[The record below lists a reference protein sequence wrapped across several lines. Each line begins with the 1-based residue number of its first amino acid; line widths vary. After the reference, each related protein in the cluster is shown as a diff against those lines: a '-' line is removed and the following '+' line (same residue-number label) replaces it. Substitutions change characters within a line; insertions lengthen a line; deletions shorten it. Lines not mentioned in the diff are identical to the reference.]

1 MKPAHIPRYLPPPQG
16 VSASECAWRIR
27 CAPRPRCRNASTGLA
42 PSKPRVLEKPAK
54 FRPPSH
60 PQRLVKQRTPRQYPG
75 PPLSEV
81 QRAEQRIKRYPN
93 MMPAEGTFMFWF
105 LNSRLLHMGI
115 TLGVLFS
122 LAAIVSVENFHRST
136 PFVDMLPPGREFWSH
151 PFKFA
156 AAYGH
161 VYKLHTDH
169 ISAETA
175 ERRQKKADDVQK
187 RSRYRKAH
195 GLEDQQGFGGWTA
208 KSDAELLG
216 PALPSQD
223 FSRQVGSPV
232 KDTSAPDN
240 AEISPEAAPTA
251 VEDDHSAY
259 VEPARRKRP
268 VKRWLGIWE

>member
-115 TLGVLFS
+115 TLVLIWFILNFVLFS
-122 LAAIVSVENFHRST
+122 LSNSSDRVCSSLLLPLYLWKTSTDRLHLWTCYPPAGSSGPILSNSLPLMDMCTNFIRTTSVLK
-136 PFVDMLPPGREFWSH
+136 LPRGGRRKQTMS
-151 PFKFA
+151 
-156 AAYGH
+156 
-161 VYKLHTDH
+161 
-169 ISAETA
+169 
-175 ERRQKKADDVQK
+175 KKEAD
-187 RSRYRKAH
+187 
-195 GLEDQQGFGGWTA
+195 TA
-208 KSDAELLG
+208 KLTVWKTSKVLVDGLQKVTLNYWALLY
-216 PALPSQD
+216 LVKT
-223 FSRQVGSPV
+223 SRV
-232 KDTSAPDN
+232 K
-240 AEISPEAAPTA
+240 
-251 VEDDHSAY
+251 
-259 VEPARRKRP
+259 
-268 VKRWLGIWE
+268 